1 MLWQRTS
8 APIAYAVCLLR
19 PVSAQTLREMQ
30 SNSFLYAPVILTRL
44 TSVYYTLH
52 CTSFT
57 FVINMVDTF
66 KLLITTTALA
76 VLGAAHPV
84 ARQVSTVSDASS
96 TTVETTV
103 IPSFTD
109 STTASATSSVKVAD
123 LSHLKEDCTIG

>member
-1 MLWQRTS
+1 
-8 APIAYAVCLLR
+8 
-19 PVSAQTLREMQ
+19 
-30 SNSFLYAPVILTRL
+30 
-44 TSVYYTLH
+44 
-52 CTSFT
+52 
-57 FVINMVDTF
+57 MVDTF

-109 STTASATSSVKVAD
+109 SATASATSSVKVAD
-123 LSHLKEDCTIG
+123 LSHLKEDCTIH